1 MKTQVGALFKEK
13 ALGGAFS
20 AHCET
25 LYGLVDSSS
34 CPAHPLHNKPC
45 EGKKRKCW
53 CGRLSSLCAGLRA
66 ILIDLS
72 FRWFSLLGPG
82 RAGGWLAAE
91 GKLNHVAQYFDY
103 SFAGSQPSPG
113 QASPGQPRPAHPRP
127 AQPSPGHTQDKTDY
141 FSSIT
146 RHSLSQAVIWL
157 ILQIFLQF
165 FISFLHILANKL
177 WL

>member
-1 MKTQVGALFKEK
+1 MKTQVGSLFKEK

-25 LYGLVDSSS
+25 LYGFVDSSS

-53 CGRLSSLCAGLRA
+53 CWRLSSLCAGLRA

-103 SFAGSQPSPG
+103 SFAGSQPS
-113 QASPGQPRPAHPRP
+113 QAQAR
-127 AQPSPGHTQDKTDY
+127 PGHTQGKNDY

-157 ILQIFLQF
+157 ILQIFPQF
-165 FISFLHILANKL
+165 FISFLLILANKL